1 MLTELVKY
9 IEGITDNSLGED
21 EIRYDY
27 LERYNIVYIYDEE
40 YLLSDEE
47 LLYIF
52 KYFTSEFSINGSVSK
67 FSESFLNRFN

>member
-1 MLTELVKY
+1 MITELVKY

-52 KYFTSEFSINGSVSK
+52 KYFTLEFSIYGSVSK